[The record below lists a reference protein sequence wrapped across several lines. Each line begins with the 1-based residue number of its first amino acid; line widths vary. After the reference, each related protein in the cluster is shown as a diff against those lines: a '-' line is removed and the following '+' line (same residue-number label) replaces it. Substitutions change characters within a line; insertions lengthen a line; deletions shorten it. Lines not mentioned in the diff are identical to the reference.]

1 MANRF
6 PHMSDTGFPDV
17 QNVDAYKYRNEFDYS
32 KYNRAQMRITICS
45 VPWDVGLIHVGNA
58 QIGGLGNV
66 VYFDSPDARDE
77 YLNSIE
83 NKFTWETKYR
93 AYHDDGY
100 IEVPLPYEKCVLF
113 NYCYIEYD
121 PLPVDWGTGGKNK
134 FFFFI
139 RSCEYLA
146 PNTSKIEI
154 LRDTWQTYIYDVN
167 ITNMMLE
174 RGHAP
179 MSITDADRY
188 LANPIENT
196 GYLLAE
202 DVNYGGAMRPKYASN
217 IVLNS
222 ENMQAVIVTS
232 GNLSDAWGAKGSGAW
247 VTPGDT
253 KMLDGVSSY
262 HAYAIDAENLSGFL
276 TYVKNNLPQFPQTVQ
291 GVFFVSG
298 EFLDFVGQAIRIGQ
312 YSLFEVEQQTKEL
325 DLLELTKSQFGYGA
339 KYEDL
344 AKLYTYPYAYLEV
357 SDENGNKQQL
367 RIEETSG
374 NLSLTVTTNIAY
386 PFMKINAH
394 MGGIGEGAGAVTF
407 ANADSHTFNFDGRWY
422 DYLYEWDIPSF
433 AVIQS
438 NSDYYDFSTYYD
450 REQRAFEIDA
460 AYRNALDSADVSK
473 TNADASSNTAKT
485 NADASANTSKR
496 TGDASALAAYSNA
509 NDNANTARLNATAK
523 ADTSKANADANA
535 NTDYETAVRSATA
548 AKQNANDNALTAKT
562 NADAASNTAKANAI
576 ASADTSLENSLA
588 SNATAK
594 TNADASADVS
604 NANSIRSYTAAY
616 DNSLASNAATET
628 IAKRVNQT
636 SSNITYAD
644 SQARFDV
651 ADVRS
656 YVTAQNAYNSNGTA
670 ASNAKASATTS
681 EGNSY
686 ISNART
692 QSNTIDAS
700 ETSYYNTENLNNAT
714 SLNAADTRGTNT
726 IIRNDADGVA
736 NSKTAL
742 GNQKVQSD
750 TYSDIALAASMAA
763 IDADL
768 AMATTALNTVSDAV
782 GGVLAGAQNGALS
795 GAAAGV
801 PGAAI
806 GALAGAGASA
816 IGQMASAS
824 VANAA
829 IAITMTNNQ
838 NVLDAQSFNAIAKLG
853 YAQSAAS
860 NITAVENAF
869 QDRQVQNQNTL
880 NEVTTTRSVNASNA
894 AALATHNATV
904 SNANATKSDA
914 DTIASNTRATAHANA
929 DRTKAANDGNAERS
943 YLSETSGEIYAPT
956 GRYGTNWIEF
966 WNARN
971 KADIQKTAS
980 DLNAEDSKTTA
991 DANALRKRNAD
1002 RDNTQASLTL
1012 AKNTVNPNIKN
1023 TADANANR
1031 SKDTAT
1037 DNANRSN
1044 ATDLANHTRTYNTAI
1059 GVAARNETAA
1069 LANAQAKK
1077 NTSLGNNLFDWQT
1090 ETGNIDR
1097 TYSNA
1102 STVNRRAYD
1111 TALNNNVANLQTSL
1125 ANNARTLET
1134 SLANNER
1141 SFDLAYSVA
1150 ERNREVGL
1158 EGIENDIRQ
1167 AALEAPKVFGTV
1179 SDAET
1184 ATSRPQG
1191 LFCNIITQSKD
1202 AIEQAGDYFLRFG
1215 YAVNRAW
1222 EFETFNLMPHFTYW
1236 KASDMWISGN
1246 NVPDKYLDEIRFYL
1260 LGGVCVWRNPADI
1273 GNIAIYENR

>member
-6 PHMSDTGFPDV
+6 PHMSDTNFPDV
-17 QNVDAYKYRNEFDYS
+17 QNVDAFKYRNEFDYS
-32 KYNRAQMRITICS
+32 KYNRTQMRITICS

-66 VYFDSPDARDE
+66 VYFESPDARDE

-121 PLPVDWGTGGKNK
+121 TLPVDWGTGGKNK

-179 MSITDADRY
+179 LSIIDADRY
-188 LANPIENT
+188 LANPIGNT

-298 EFLDFVGQAIRIGQ
+298 EFLDFVGQAIRIWQ

-374 NLSLTVTTNIAY
+374 NLSLTVTTNLAY

-450 REQRAFEIDA
+450 REQRAFEIDT

-473 TNADASSNTAKT
+473 TNADASANTTKTNADASANVSKTNADASANTAKT
-485 NADASANTSKR
+485 NADASALSAN
-496 TGDASALAAYSNA
+496 ANALAANSN
-509 NDNANTARLNATAK
+509 T
-523 ADTSKANADANA
+523 
-535 NTDYETAVRSATA
+535 
-548 AKQNANDNALTAKT
+548 KT
-562 NADAASNTAKANAI
+562 NADAKADTAFANATRDYNTAYDDATAN
-576 ASADTSLENSLA
+576 
-588 SNATAK
+588 NATSEY
-594 TNADASADVS
+594 N
-604 NANSIRSYTAAY
+604 
-616 DNSLASNAATET
+616 
-628 IAKRVNQT
+628 AKRSAQA
-636 SSNITYAD
+636 SKDAAYAD
-644 SQARFDV
+644 STSRLDIAN
-651 ADVRS
+651 VRS
-656 YVTAQNAYNSNGTA
+656 YVTAQNNFDSNETAKANSD
-670 ASNAKASATTS
+670 ASATTAYNNAVSANAQARANTNANS
-681 EGNSY
+681 ETTYWNTYNINRDSVTA
-686 ISNART
+686 NAALQRT
-692 QSNTIDAS
+692 ANNNIRTAADNTI
-700 ETSYYNTENLNNAT
+700 
-714 SLNAADTRGTNT
+714 
-726 IIRNDADGVA
+726 RN
-736 NSKTAL
+736 KTATNNNKL
-742 GNQKVQSD
+742 ESD
-750 TYSDIALAASMAA
+750 YWNDVALNLTIAAEDAANDLAVSQLNSAASIASGAVQGALTGAA
-763 IDADL
+763 GGMMLGIAG
-768 AMATTALNTVSDAV
+768 
-782 GGVLAGAQNGALS
+782 GGVGAVAGAASGAL
-795 GAAAGV
+795 GAT
-801 PGAAI
+801 
-806 GALAGAGASA
+806 
-816 IGQMASAS
+816 
-824 VANAA
+824 ANAA
-829 IAITMTNNQ
+829 ISTASLAITISKDADVVAAATRAARSKTTVAQDTATTLDTYEIQFQ
-838 NVLDAQSFNAIAKLG
+838 NS
-853 YAQSAAS
+853 
-860 NITAVENAF
+860 
-869 QDRQVQNQNTL
+869 QVAYQNTL
-880 NEVTTTRSVNASNA
+880 NRETTENSVNASNA
-894 AALATHNATV
+894 AASATHNTTV
-904 SNANATKSDA
+904 ANANATESTNNA
-914 DTIASNTRATAHANA
+914 IAVNALSTTNANTN
-929 DRTKAANDGNAERS
+929 RTKNTNDGNATRTFN
-943 YLSETSGEIYAPT
+943 SETAFDEPFSET
-956 GRYGTNWIEF
+956 GKYGTNYIEY
-966 WNARN
+966 WNYRN
-971 KADIQKTAS
+971 KADIAKTAA
-980 DLNAEDSKTTA
+980 DANAEATKATA
-991 DANALRKRNAD
+991 DANAIRNRDAN
-1002 RDNTQASLTL
+1002 RDNAVASRDL
-1012 AKNTVNPNIKN
+1012 AKSIINPNDKS
-1023 TADANANR
+1023 TADEIANR
-1031 SKDTAT
+1031 TKATANENSSRT
-1037 DNANRSN
+1037 N
-1044 ATDLANHTRTYNTAI
+1044 ATDLTNNART
-1059 GVAARNETAA
+1059 
-1069 LANAQAKK
+1069 L
-1077 NTSLGNNLFDWQT
+1077 
-1090 ETGNIDR
+1090 
-1097 TYSNA
+1097 NA
-1102 STVNRRAYD
+1102 SLT
-1111 TALNNNVANLQTSL
+1111 
-1125 ANNARTLET
+1125 NNARTLET

-1141 SFDLAYSVA
+1141 SYGLAYSVA
-1150 ERNREVGL
+1150 ERNLDAGL

-1167 AALEAPKVFGTV
+1167 AALKAPKVFGAV

-1191 LFCNIITQSKD
+1191 LFCNIITQAQD
-1202 AIEQAGDYFLRFG
+1202 AIEQTGDYFLRFG

-1236 KASDMWISGN
+1236 KASDMWLSGN

-1273 GNIAIYENR
+1273 GKITIYENR